1 MGLLTSTNRWL
12 RKSVL
17 LPILILLGAFTLAA
31 TPVFAASP
39 GFEKIRATY
48 AQAGNI
54 IGVTLIVYNYTTSA
68 DLEVLSLAFQQGQ
81 DRQLAAALSKTKA
94 VGHCSIAGDPNFDVA
109 FIQMVVTPTGREI
122 TFIANRPPQSDE
134 VSSDPDSQSFDLMVG
149 QFEINDTDNTK
160 STGFLYLASRL
171 VVDEQGAFHYDLAGS
186 PWSLVNVL
194 DSNWASA
201 QAARQAPD
209 TTGTPAPSSLPQSA
223 VNSQTIGLK

>member
-1 MGLLTSTNRWL
+1 MGTLTRTNRCP

-17 LPILILLGAFTLAA
+17 ILALLGAFTLAA
-31 TPVFAASP
+31 TPAFAASP

-48 AQAGNI
+48 AQAGNT
-54 IGVTLIVYNYTTSA
+54 IGVTLVVYNYTTST
-68 DLEVLSLAFQQGQ
+68 DLQVLSLAFQQGQ

-94 VGHCSIAGDPNFDVA
+94 VGHCSIAGDISFDVA

-122 TFIANRPPQSDE
+122 TFIANRPLQSDE

-194 DSNWASA
+194 DSNWAPA
-201 QAARQAPD
+201 PPARQAPD
-209 TTGTPAPSSLPQSA
+209 ATGPPARSSLP
-223 VNSQTIGLK
+223 

>member
-1 MGLLTSTNRWL
+1 
-12 RKSVL
+12 VL

>member
-1 MGLLTSTNRWL
+1 MGTLTSTNRCP

-17 LPILILLGAFTLAA
+17 ILALLGAFTLAA
-31 TPVFAASP
+31 TPEFAASP

-48 AQAGNI
+48 AQAGNT
-54 IGVTLIVYNYTTSA
+54 IGVTLVVYNYTTST
-68 DLEVLSLAFQQGQ
+68 DLQVLSLAFQQGQ

-94 VGHCSIAGDPNFDVA
+94 VGHCSIAGDISFDVA

-122 TFIANRPPQSDE
+122 TFIANRPLQSDE

-194 DSNWASA
+194 DSNWAPA
-201 QAARQAPD
+201 PPARQAPD
-209 TTGTPAPSSLPQSA
+209 ATGPPARSSLP
-223 VNSQTIGLK
+223 

>member
-1 MGLLTSTNRWL
+1 MGTLTSTNRCP

-17 LPILILLGAFTLAA
+17 ILALLGAFTLAA
-31 TPVFAASP
+31 TPAFAASP

-48 AQAGNI
+48 AQAGNT
-54 IGVTLIVYNYTTSA
+54 IGVTLVVYNYTTST
-68 DLEVLSLAFQQGQ
+68 DLQVLSLAFQQGQ

-94 VGHCSIAGDPNFDVA
+94 VGHCSIAGDISFDVA

-122 TFIANRPPQSDE
+122 TFIANRPLQSDE

-194 DSNWASA
+194 DSNWAPA
-201 QAARQAPD
+201 PPARQAPD
-209 TTGTPAPSSLPQSA
+209 ATGPPARSSLP
-223 VNSQTIGLK
+223 

>member
-1 MGLLTSTNRWL
+1 
-12 RKSVL
+12 
-17 LPILILLGAFTLAA
+17 
-31 TPVFAASP
+31 
-39 GFEKIRATY
+39 
-48 AQAGNI
+48 
-54 IGVTLIVYNYTTSA
+54 
-68 DLEVLSLAFQQGQ
+68 
-81 DRQLAAALSKTKA
+81 
-94 VGHCSIAGDPNFDVA
+94 
-109 FIQMVVTPTGREI
+109 
-122 TFIANRPPQSDE
+122 
-134 VSSDPDSQSFDLMVG
+134 MVG

>member
-1 MGLLTSTNRWL
+1 MGTLTSTNRCP

-17 LPILILLGAFTLAA
+17 ILALLGAFTLAA
-31 TPVFAASP
+31 TPAFAASP

-48 AQAGNI
+48 AQAGNT
-54 IGVTLIVYNYTTSA
+54 IGVTLVVYNYTTST
-68 DLEVLSLAFQQGQ
+68 DLQVLSLAFQQGQ

-94 VGHCSIAGDPNFDVA
+94 VGHCSIAGDISFDVA
-109 FIQMVVTPTGREI
+109 FIQMVVTPTGRDI
-122 TFIANRPPQSDE
+122 TFIANRPLQSDE

-194 DSNWASA
+194 DSNWAPA
-201 QAARQAPD
+201 PPARQAPD
-209 TTGTPAPSSLPQSA
+209 ATGPPARSSLP
-223 VNSQTIGLK
+223 